1 MQIGNSIK
9 MSRHNS
15 SDDLRPAY
23 KRADFTSLVRG
34 KYARTRATKRP
45 YSFPSSDE
53 FVRAADEVFR
63 ELDRREIKG
72 EKEEDEGNGQANGQ

>member
-1 MQIGNSIK
+1 MQIRNSIK

-34 KYARTRATKRP
+34 KYAARTQATKQP
-45 YSFPSSDE
+45 YSFPSGDE

-72 EKEEDEGNGQANGQ
+72 EKEEDEENGQ

>member
-1 MQIGNSIK
+1 MQIGNSTK

-15 SDDLRPAY
+15 SDDLRPTY

-34 KYARTRATKRP
+34 KYARTQATKQP
-45 YSFPSSDE
+45 YSFPPDDE

-63 ELDRREIKG
+63 ELDRREING
-72 EKEEDEGNGQANGQ
+72 EKEKDEENGQ